1 MKTPQTTQTYVS
13 TSQAAKMLGL
23 SVGTVQ
29 RMVQNGVFKAFVTH
43 GGHRR
48 ILSTSLRDYCAQ
60 QGLSPSAF
68 LPPSEEAHI
77 CILHDSTHP
86 APALDALVQW
96 PQVTVMTHPL
106 DLIDITQN
114 VDAFFMDARIPW
126 LHTSAM
132 HLQNARM
139 QQAHI
144 VIYNCTCL
152 PDSSTLHQA
161 PHLSL
166 FEGDIST
173 DLVDGYLL
181 SPHHA
186 PKANPLTPPGKPCL
200 LKCTEMALS
209 LALDGDEC

>member
-1 MKTPQTTQTYVS
+1 MKNSNINQAYFS

-29 RMVQNGVFKAFVTH
+29 RMVENGIFKAYVTQ

-48 ILSTSLRDYCAQ
+48 ILSSSLNQYCKL
-60 QGLSPSAF
+60 QGFSGLQVTPEKP
-68 LPPSEEAHI
+68 LI
-77 CILHDSTHP
+77 CILHDSAHVPP
-86 APALDALVQW
+86 AWGQLGQW
-96 PQVTVMTHPL
+96 EHVKLITHPL
-106 DLIDITQN
+106 DLMGIHQHVGT
-114 VDAFFMDARIPW
+114 FFIDARIPW

-186 PKANPLTPPGKPCL
+186 HESRKP
-200 LKCTEMALS
+200 TH
-209 LALDGDEC
+209 